1 MSGAN
6 TSGNGPDFTQG
17 IVTADLADGAMLLG
31 RVGDAPALL
40 VRRGADLLVIGATCT
55 HYGGPLAEGLIVG
68 DTVRCPWHHACFSLR
83 TGAALRPPALS
94 GLPCWR
100 VEQRDGMAFVREEL
114 QPPAAPSLSA
124 AGRPASIVIVGG
136 GAAGNAAAETL
147 RQEGYAGAI
156 TLLSAD
162 ASPPCDRPNLS
173 KDYLAGTRRGRLD
186 PAATARILPTARYR
200 PAAGTPGHG
209 DRTERARGAS
219 GGWQPNALWR
229 AAACHRRRA
238 DQARCS
244 GSLAAARARAAH
256 ARRQQCADRACAA
269 RPGDAWW
276 SARASSVWR
285 WRPPCARGDWRC
297 TSLRPRRVPMER
309 VMGAAIGDMVRA
321 IHESHGVN
329 FHLGATVSRDRAGL
343 RDAFERR
350 AASLPIWSSWASACV
365 RAVTLASRRG

>member
-55 HYGGPLAEGLIVG
+55 HYGGPLAEGLILG

-124 AGRPASIVIVGG
+124 AGRPTSIVIVGG
-136 GAAGNAAAETL
+136 GAAGHAAAETL

-173 KDYLAGTRRGRLD
+173 KDYLAGTAEADWIPLRPPEFYPQHGIDLQL
-186 PAATARILPTARYR
+186 ATRSQRSN
-200 PAAGTPGHG
+200 
-209 DRTERARGAS
+209 RARTRCFWRMATECTMGRCCLPQAPNRS
-219 GGWQPNALWR
+219 G
-229 AAACHRRRA
+229 
-238 DQARCS
+238 
-244 GSLAAARARAAH
+244 
-256 ARRQQCADRACAA
+256 
-269 RPGDAWW
+269 
-276 SARASSVWR
+276 
-285 WRPPCARGDWRC
+285 
-297 TSLRPRRVPMER
+297 
-309 VMGAAIGDMVRA
+309 
-321 IHESHGVN
+321 
-329 FHLGATVSRDRAGL
+329 
-343 RDAFERR
+343 
-350 AASLPIWSSWASACV
+350 
-365 RAVTLASRRG
+365 